1 MHKINY
7 PEDIEGFKE
16 EYYSLI
22 SEKFENEKIQD
33 LDNLIIRIDGD
44 WSFKKLLTATFSELI
59 SFSELFGNNKNLD
72 DKNHINREFIKNYDA
87 VEKYNKLTKEQ
98 KKQSNRVEKK
108 YRYTEL
114 RNEIVAFLREKDV
127 NIKSCFYCN
136 IEYVNNFEE
145 TFSFK
150 NEEEFLNDA
159 PEVFLK
165 NSDLPDIIV
174 NKIIEDRSKGY
185 LTFKEFLFSK
195 EQIKKIEKYCI
206 DNQNE
211 ILKVYNEHYAL
222 DHVIGKAEHP
232 YLSLSI
238 FNLVPC
244 CSSCNSK
251 FKHTKE
257 FKIDAILT
265 KIIPSSEQYALNDL
279 IEFRLKDLQDFL
291 SKKDKNDLTVE
302 LTNLK
307 RKGKENDSIDKYL
320 SIFKLK
326 GRYESHKEKADDI
339 IKKREN
345 YSETQIN
352 EMSKLLSI
360 SSNQIKKDIFGK
372 ECFETN
378 NEPFEK
384 YKQDIAKQ
392 IGLFLLSNDSSKCKG
407 N

>member
-1 MHKINY
+1 MKELNDEYKKELCSILGG
-7 PEDIEGFKE
+7 IEVILYENDTIAKR
-16 EYYSLI
+16 I
-22 SEKFENEKIQD
+22 SQFFMENLK
-33 LDNLIIRIDGD
+33 
-44 WSFKKLLTATFSELI
+44 T
-59 SFSELFGNNKNLD
+59 
-72 DKNHINREFIKNYDA
+72 
-87 VEKYNKLTKEQ
+87 Q
-98 KKQSNRVEKK
+98 KKEDGLNLK
-108 YRYTEL
+108 T
-114 RNEIVAFLREKDV
+114 
-127 NIKSCFYCN
+127 CFYCN
-136 IEYVNNFEE
+136 IDFINVFQADNGEN
-145 TFSFK
+145 K
-150 NEEEFLNDA
+150 N
-159 PEVFLK
+159 
-165 NSDLPDIIV
+165 
-174 NKIIEDRSKGY
+174 
-185 LTFKEFLFSK
+185 
-195 EQIKKIEKYCI
+195 
-206 DNQNE
+206 
-211 ILKVYNEHYAL
+211 HYTL
-222 DHVIGKAEHP
+222 DHIFPKGEYP
-232 YLSLSI
+232 FFSISL

-244 CSSCNSK
+244 CSPCNSK

-265 KIIPSSEQYALNDL
+265 KIVPSSEQYALNDL
-279 IEFRLKDLQDFL
+279 IEFRLKDAQDFL

-326 GRYESHKEKADDI
+326 GRYESHKEKAKDI
-339 IKKREN
+339 IEKREN

>member
-7 PEDIEGFKE
+7 PKDIEGFKD
-16 EYYSLI
+16 EYYRIISKHFKISVVNPLI
-22 SEKFENEKIQD
+22 QSI
-33 LDNLIIRIDGD
+33 LAD
-44 WSFKKLLTATFSELI
+44 WDFKKLLTS
-59 SFSELFGNNKNLD
+59 SFSELVFFKEEFNNKNIDNLG
-72 DKNHINREFIKNYDA
+72 KCFYSGESIKYDSLRKKI
-87 VEKYNKLTKEQ
+87 VTFL
-98 KKQSNRVEKK
+98 KKQK
-108 YRYTEL
+108 
-114 RNEIVAFLREKDV
+114 V

-159 PEVFLK
+159 PEVFIK
-165 NSDLPDIIV
+165 NSDLSDDIV
-174 NKIIEDRSKGY
+174 KKIKENRSRGY
-185 LTFKEFLFSK
+185 LSIKEFTFGSR
-195 EQIKKIEKYCI
+195 QINTVKKYCT
-206 DNQNE
+206 DNQNK
-211 ILKVYNEHYAL
+211 ILKVDNEHYAL
-222 DHVIGKAEHP
+222 DHVIGKDKHP

-257 FKIDAILT
+257 FKIDAVLT
-265 KIIPSSEQYALNDL
+265 KIIPSSEQYVLNEL
-279 IEFRLKDLQDFL
+279 IEFRLKDAGDFL
-291 SKKDKNDLTVE
+291 SKNREDDLTVE

-307 RKGKENDSIDKYL
+307 RKGQENDSIDKYL

-352 EMSKLLSI
+352 EMSKLLGI
-360 SSNQIKKDIFGK
+360 PANQIKKDIFGK